1 MSERIK
7 RFLPALAYGAFYLTS
22 FHWLEAHTKHY
33 HIIYSSL
40 DKYIPFCEFFVIP
53 YLLWFLYI
61 AVGGLFFIFFND
73 DSSEYWKLYL
83 NLTFGM
89 TLFLVI
95 SYLYPNGL
103 MIRPNSFP
111 RDNFCTNLVKMLYQ
125 ADTSTNVLPSI
136 HVYNSLA
143 IFFAVNDCKK
153 LRKHKAIRI
162 SAGILSILIVL
173 STMFLKQHSILDVVL
188 GIVISYSVY
197 LIIYRTRFKVPVKQH
212 SVRTKKRE
220 KSL

>member
-7 RFLPALAYGAFYLTS
+7 RFLPALLYGAFYLTC
-22 FHWLEAHTKHY
+22 FNWLERHTKHY

-40 DKYIPFCEFFVIP
+40 DEYIPFCEYFIIP
-53 YLLWFLYI
+53 YLLWFIYI
-61 AVGGLFFIFFND
+61 AIGGLFFIFFND
-73 DSSEYWKLYL
+73 DHIEYWKLYI

-89 TLFLVI
+89 TLFLLI

-103 MIRPNSFP
+103 HLRPDNFP
-111 RDNFCTNLVKMLYQ
+111 RDNIFADMVKILYQ
-125 ADTSTNVLPSI
+125 TDTSTNVLPSI

-143 IFFAVNDCKK
+143 IFFAINDCKK
-153 LRKHKAIRI
+153 LQNYKTIRMGAAI
-162 SAGILSILIVL
+162 LTILIIL

-188 GIVISYSVY
+188 GIVISYSAY
-197 LIIYRTRFKVPVKQH
+197 LLIYHTPIQLPAKQTSVK
-212 SVRTKKRE
+212 RKKRE